1 MADKS
6 ILSRLQKL
14 FSTNTIVRK
23 TKEGVKVIDFDE
35 HQSMTT
41 NLVDRF
47 MKLKVSNYGTGNIE
61 ASLAYQQVRIDLFR
75 DYDSMDMDPILSSA
89 LDIYADE

>member
-6 ILSRLQKL
+6 IFSRLQKL

-23 TKEGVKVIDFDE
+23 TQDGVKVVDTDE
-35 HQSMTT
+35 WQNMTT

-47 MKLKVSNYGTGNIE
+47 MK
-61 ASLAYQQVRIDLFR
+61 
-75 DYDSMDMDPILSSA
+75 M
-89 LDIYADE
+89 